1 MRFYALD
8 DVAQLMTSFY
18 KLLSKFKNPMAK
30 FLFAFFQNST
40 MTINHDVT

>member
-18 KLLSKFKNPMAK
+18 KLLSKVKNPIAK
-30 FLFAFFQNST
+30 FPFAFFSELYDDHQLRC
-40 MTINHDVT
+40 